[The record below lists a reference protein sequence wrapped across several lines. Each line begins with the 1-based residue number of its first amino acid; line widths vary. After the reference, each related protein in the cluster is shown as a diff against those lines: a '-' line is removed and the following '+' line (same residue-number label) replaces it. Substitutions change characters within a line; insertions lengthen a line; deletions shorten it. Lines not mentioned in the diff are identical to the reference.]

1 MTWTTPTHV
10 VTGTAD
16 SSKFNT
22 ETVDN
27 LIDHESRIVTL
38 RTDVD
43 ALQDAVHAAAG
54 SGTTD
59 ASGNLTVTHGAG
71 FTPTAVIVTPKSPA
85 SGTIFG
91 QVVAHTFTSTQFTI
105 RCFSQTGTALNAV
118 AITFSYVCHA

>member
-1 MTWTTPTHV
+1 MTWTTPTNV
-10 VTGTAD
+10 SSGTAS

-27 LIDHESRIVTL
+27 LIDLDSRVTTL

-43 ALQDAVHAAAG
+43 NIHAAAG

-71 FTPTAVIVTPKSPA
+71 FTPTAVIVTPKSPS
-85 SGTIFG
+85 SGTIFA